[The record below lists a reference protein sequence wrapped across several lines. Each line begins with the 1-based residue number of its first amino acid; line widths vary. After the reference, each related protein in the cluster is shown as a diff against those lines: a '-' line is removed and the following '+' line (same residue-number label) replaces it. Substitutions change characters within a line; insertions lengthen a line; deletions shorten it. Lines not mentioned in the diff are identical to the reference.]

1 MLSAR
6 DSPIKSYRSLTTP
19 PSSLA
24 MSRLQGGCA
33 QTGSASATRT
43 SMILWYWCAGH
54 PASAEVSSATSSRS
68 SRIPV
73 DVGDRL
79 GERRRRFLRDVV
91 ADAPQDAMR
100 MPARVLIRVRLAVRE
115 RAVEIA
121 ADRDRRHRDRR
132 GGRGRLPPRPRL
144 WAPFCRSHP
153 PPATGD

>member
-1 MLSAR
+1 MVST
-6 DSPIKSYRSLTTP
+6 I
-19 PSSLA
+19 PSHERA
-24 MSRLQGGCA
+24 A
-33 QTGSASATRT
+33 AIDT
-43 SMILWYWCAGH
+43 IV
-54 PASAEVSSATSSRS
+54 ASAEVSSATPSRS

-132 GGRGRLPPRPRL
+132 GRRARLLPAAGFGRALCAGP
-144 WAPFCRSHP
+144 P
-153 PPATGD
+153 PPAGWEYEGH

>member
-6 DSPIKSYRSLTTP
+6 DSPIKSYRSLTRP

-24 MSRLQGGCA
+24 MHRIQGGCA

-73 DVGDRL
+73 DGGDRL

-100 MPARVLIRVRLAVRE
+100 MPARGLIRVRLAVRE

-121 ADRDRRHRDRR
+121 ADRSPRHRDRR
-132 GGRGRLPPRPRL
+132 ARRGALLPPVGF
-144 WAPFCRSHP
+144 WVAPVWGPP
-153 PPATGD
+153 PPA